1 MFTGSAS
8 FRVVRTKNCVRICW
22 VLFVRSF
29 CRDSRSFQGLFASCT
44 SNILISNVVPVSF
57 HESLQLDMCDLGCTS
72 QIHWN
77 SPYLLVEFQCLL
89 ANISVEFRVVPMKSQ
104 FLPPKSFQKW
114 HIPSPWPCPPQHRH
128 GLRGLRGTAA
138 WKRWNKNILDCAV
151 VIAKCFL
158 VKPCEWYLESQIQA
172 QTHTFEFMGRVLHT
186 CSAAVTCLSRYSR
199 NRRHGQA
206 ANLKDDIR
214 EGITTV

>member
-1 MFTGSAS
+1 MSLFWHNQ
-8 FRVVRTKNCVRICW
+8 RVNPIAWFKATLDMLHGCSQVQHHLQCKNKELCEDMLGIFFQI
-22 VLFVRSF
+22 VLSGFKKF
-29 CRDSRSFQGLFASCT
+29 PCT

-89 ANISVEFRVVPMKSQ
+89 ANISVESRVVLMKSQ

-151 VIAKCFL
+151 VTAKC
-158 VKPCEWYLESQIQA
+158 
-172 QTHTFEFMGRVLHT
+172 
-186 CSAAVTCLSRYSR
+186 
-199 NRRHGQA
+199 
-206 ANLKDDIR
+206 
-214 EGITTV
+214 